1 MKIVKKVC
9 VFLLTFL
16 LLAGC
21 GQTVTPTET
30 TQAPEATVTTEPV
43 ETTTANGDVV
53 TTQQDLAAALKF
65 SNHVALG
72 CDIQLTAGVELS
84 KGALSGNGY
93 TLFAPTYDEDDAGTT
108 ASIFLIS
115 GTVEN
120 ISLIGG
126 NRSMSTDP
134 NHRMLGNI
142 RLNNVMSDAYSALYV
157 GHGDNEHNLDA
168 INCQFYGKTVFSRL
182 AKAYFADCT
191 FGYNS
196 AGTQGC
202 VWAYRDA
209 TFLNCRFEGTDDAKF
224 GLIIPKEEDSRT
236 VILENCYVGD
246 TLITQENLEELLDVN
261 NKGNNTIRVVN

>member
-1 MKIVKKVC
+1 MKILKKIC
-9 VFLLTFL
+9 VFLLVFMLT
-16 LLAGC
+16 GC
-21 GQTVTPTET
+21 GETATPTET
-30 TQAPEATVTTEPV
+30 TQPPETTVATEPV

-53 TTQQDLAAALKF
+53 TNQQDLAAALKF
-65 SNHVALG
+65 SNHVVLG

-93 TLFAPTYDEDDAGTT
+93 TLLAPTYDEDDAGTT

-115 GTVEN
+115 GNVEN

-126 NRSMSTDP
+126 NRGMSTDP

-142 RLNNVMSDAYSALYV
+142 RLNNVMADAYSALYV

-168 INCQFYGKTVFSRL
+168 ISCQFYGKTVFSRL

-209 TFLNCRFEGTDDAKF
+209 HFVDCRFDGLEDAKF
-224 GLIIPKEEDSRT
+224 GLIIPKEENSRT

-246 TLITQENLEELLDVN
+246 TLITQENLEELLAVN
-261 NKGNNTIRVVN
+261 NQGSNTIRVVN